1 MYEYTKG
8 NYVYNGNRQCG
19 SLIRE
24 VKTISDQ
31 EAKYWDKL
39 EKEIRRNKMK

>member
-19 SLIRE
+19 SPIRE